1 MARDERRDQMVWS
14 WLFLF
19 FKVAFVHKQQSR
31 SWAAILI
38 VTDKQWWEGGKW
50 EWWYIGC
57 ASSAV
62 REKKSYNCSL
72 KLSMLYL
79 KERWGCKKKVLYYAL
94 SSLEYA
100 MYRFETC
107 CLPRNWKVFGSCS
120 LVTWEWGH
128 GLSDLCQLKGVKS
141 DPIVPMDY
149 WNLKRSQ
156 HPINRSQFVGL
167 PPCPS
172 PLFWIFGDFI

>member
-14 WLFLF
+14 WCFLF

-62 REKKSYNCSL
+62 RGKKIWELLL
-72 KLSMLYL
+72 KIVHALP
-79 KERWGCKKKVLYYAL
+79 KGERWGCKKRCFIMHWAVLSMPCAD
-94 SSLEYA
+94 SRPTACPENG
-100 MYRFETC
+100 T
-107 CLPRNWKVFGSCS
+107 CS
-120 LVTWEWGH
+120 LVTQKGGH
-128 GLSDLCQLKGVKS
+128 GLSDLCQIKGVKS
-141 DPIVPMDY
+141 EPPVPMDY
-149 WNLKRSQ
+149 WNLNRSQ

-167 PPCPS
+167 PPCPY
-172 PLFWIFGDFI
+172 PLFLVFWDFMQ